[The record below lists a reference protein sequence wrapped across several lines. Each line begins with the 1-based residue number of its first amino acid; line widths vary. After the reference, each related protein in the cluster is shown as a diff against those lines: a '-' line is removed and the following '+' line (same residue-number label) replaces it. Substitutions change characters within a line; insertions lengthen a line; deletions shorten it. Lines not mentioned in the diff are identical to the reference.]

1 MNVINDVV
9 KMAESRNFKYI
20 DEVYIS
26 LMRSLPDLKYLEEF
40 VHSLK
45 KRKSYEPDPMWIV
58 ITRHFHIRK
67 DQYLVSSVDGID
79 QNASATRILQRSK

>member
-1 MNVINDVV
+1 VLLKHPGSVTESEEIKVWKVVFMSFRTVKPPMNVINDVV

-45 KRKSYEPDPMWIV
+45 KRKSYEPDPM
-58 ITRHFHIRK
+58 
-67 DQYLVSSVDGID
+67 
-79 QNASATRILQRSK
+79 